1 MLFSKSIWKVSP
13 ALLAMAALILIT
25 GVAGA
30 VFNADRSIEPNSPN
44 FNGSGGWVD
53 GSGENYSTGVYFSCG
68 GLNDSFEIGCYSEH
82 PDNVTISSNQGKV
95 DQKKTDN
102 NARAYMNV
110 AELGGITVND
120 EFDLDCKKVQL
131 KGKSN
136 DTTERIESKCTLTK
150 CQIPGAFSPNQ
161 IASAQQC
168 IEEQEDAGNIGKKVT
183 SLKLDNNNLLKGKI
197 WSRGVWQEGF

>member
-1 MLFSKSIWKVSP
+1 MLFSESIWKVSP
-13 ALLAMAALILIT
+13 ALLATAALILIT

-30 VFNADRSIEPNSPN
+30 VFNADRTIDPNSPN

-53 GSGENYSTGVYFSCG
+53 GSGEDYSTGVYFFCG
-68 GLNDSFEIGCYSEH
+68 SLNDSFEIGCYSEH

-110 AELGGITVND
+110 AELGGITVNT

-136 DTTERIESKCTLTK
+136 DNTDRIESKCTLTK
-150 CQIPGAFSPNQ
+150 CQIPGALSPDQ

-197 WSRGVWQEGF
+197 WSRGVWQERF